1 MSVVVIASF
10 LTSPP
15 SPIALLHILLHIYP
29 PPYISSSCPSPSS
42 SGDAA
47 QDPVEFTTA
56 PALAVPRALKH
67 AGLALED
74 VHFHEINEA
83 FSVVALVNAR

>member
-1 MSVVVIASF
+1 VQI
-10 LTSPP
+10 LYIC
-15 SPIALLHILLHIYP
+15 IALLGCVFL
-29 PPYISSSCPSPSS
+29 S

-67 AGLALED
+67 AGLSLED